1 VKQCFFYFYDFF
13 TGFIVSVKMKN
24 ARKLEVFESENW
36 GIFWSLVGVIFKE
49 FSQSYSNFNTKPT
62 RD

>member
-1 VKQCFFYFYDFF
+1 
-13 TGFIVSVKMKN
+13 MKN